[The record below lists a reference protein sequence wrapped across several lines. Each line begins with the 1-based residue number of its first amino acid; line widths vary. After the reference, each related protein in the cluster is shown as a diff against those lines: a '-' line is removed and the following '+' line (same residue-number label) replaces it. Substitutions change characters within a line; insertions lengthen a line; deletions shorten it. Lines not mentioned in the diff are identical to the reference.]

1 MSCKGLTGRSLK
13 QCQESRAYELKLKKS
28 DSIFNAKMKV
38 IDRKVAALKL
48 AEKKKKSLIKKKK

>member
-48 AEKKKKSLIKKKK
+48 AEKKNEIY